1 MLARLSRKTAV
12 FRAAIVLLPFSV
24 LAASVLAAWPTVAR
38 SEGGTEAEG
47 DYDRKFLRAARKFL
61 SELPRRQAEG
71 AAALKRLGRRAIPQI
86 KLWLGQARAKTDRMR
101 RLLSELDDEVAPLAD
116 PTDQP
121 ALRDFLSSKLT
132 EGWQLLLDGEYDRA
146 LGIAQ
151 GLEALDGDSSRILDY
166 RRLLRA
172 SQQRRIRSRV
182 LEPAVEFH
190 ERVYEAGNAPAV
202 LFRLQN
208 HQPRQVVIQAKRGE
222 LATLEVSVEC
232 RSRDGWDRN
241 AKTGET
247 IRTLEGVEN
256 VVVPPR
262 QSYKQS
268 VPLRLEKSVPK
279 SGVVARVRVV
289 GKFRPAQWGIGKYN
303 VSDTLEVPA
312 TECWIVPEGMRA
324 IGVDPIR
331 KLEYARILE
340 DFDKFFIAGQ
350 LAVWGAEGDAEMTD
364 RVVRVLVASLED
376 LDGTGYRVAD
386 GLLKQATGV
395 SEKKVTDRDFWH
407 EWIEKYPAV
416 GNRQRRRTKPLAPPV
431 ILDRKKGR
439 G

>member
-1 MLARLSRKTAV
+1 MFARLSQNTAALRV
-12 FRAAIVLLPFSV
+12 ALVLLAFCV
-24 LAASVLAAWPTVAR
+24 LTGLPGVVR
-38 SEGGTEAEG
+38 SEGATEERR
-47 DYDRKFLRAARKFL
+47 DYDPKFLQAARKFL
-61 SELPRRQAEG
+61 SDSPRLQAEG
-71 AAALKRLGRRAIPQI
+71 AAALKRLGPRVVSQV
-86 KLWLGQARAKTDRMR
+86 KLWLDQMRVRTDRMR
-101 RLLSELDDEVAPLAD
+101 RLLSELDDEVARPPDL
-116 PTDQP
+116 TDQP
-121 ALRDFLSSKLT
+121 GLRDFLSSKLT

-146 LGIAQ
+146 LGVAQ

-172 SQQRRIRSRV
+172 SQKRIIRSRV

-190 ERVYEAGNAPAV
+190 DRVYEAGNTPAV

-208 HQPRQVVIQAKRGE
+208 HQPRQIVIQAKRGE
-222 LATLEVSVEC
+222 LATIEVSVER

-247 IRTLEGVEN
+247 IRTLEEVEN

-262 QSYKQS
+262 QSYQQS
-268 VPLRLEKSVPK
+268 VPVRLEKPVPK

-312 TECWIVPEGMRA
+312 TECWIVPQGLGA
-324 IGVDPIR
+324 IGIDPIR
-331 KLEYARILE
+331 KLEHARILE
-340 DFDKFFIAGQ
+340 DFDKFFVAGQ

-364 RVVRVLVASLED
+364 RVVRVLVGSLED

-386 GLLKQATGV
+386 DLLKQATGV
-395 SEKKVTDRDFWH
+395 SKKKVTDRDFWN
-407 EWIEKYPAV
+407 EWIEKHPVVV
-416 GNRQRRRTKPLAPPV
+416 GSRQRRRTKLLPPSV
-431 ILDRKKGR
+431 ISDRKKGEKE
-439 G
+439 